1 MPQPSTRLFLDL
13 PPIPNAAQFKPLLL
27 SALGAGN
34 IACVLLRDSGNAD
47 PKSAARALMPLVQA
61 REAAFLVEGDP
72 RLAVRV
78 GADGVHLPYSPDAI
92 ETALSSLA
100 PDAIVGAGRLATRD
114 DAMSAAEAGASY
126 VMFGEPDVN
135 GTDASADHTLERV
148 AWWAEIFNVP
158 CVAYAGALDE
168 IGPLAEAGA
177 EFVALGHAV
186 WEHPGGPADAIKEA
200 QAILINAVP
209 AT

>member
-47 PKSAARALMPLVQA
+47 TKSAAQALMPLVQA

-78 GADGVHLPYSPDAI
+78 GADGVHLAYSPDAI
-92 ETALSSLA
+92 ETAVSSLG

-126 VMFGEPDVN
+126 VMFGEPE
-135 GTDASADHTLERV
+135 ASGARVPPEHTLERV

-186 WEHPGGPADAIKEA
+186 WEHRGGPADAIKEA